1 MENESENRIDMLEEA
16 MVRAFRD
23 GDGVEWSPS
32 SEWKS
37 RVMDAVAKEA
47 GSAESADPAK
57 DIRFETILFRTACAL
72 AGIAASIALVV
83 GVSGGGASNVS
94 GGDARSVFNDD
105 IQALYYDDPVSELL
119 LEDDAK

>member
-16 MVRAFRD
+16 MFRAFRD

-32 SEWKS
+32 PGWKS

-47 GSAESADPAK
+47 ESAESADPLE

>member
-1 MENESENRIDMLEEA
+1 
-16 MVRAFRD
+16 
-23 GDGVEWSPS
+23 
-32 SEWKS
+32 
-37 RVMDAVAKEA
+37 
-47 GSAESADPAK
+47 
-57 DIRFETILFRTACAL
+57 L